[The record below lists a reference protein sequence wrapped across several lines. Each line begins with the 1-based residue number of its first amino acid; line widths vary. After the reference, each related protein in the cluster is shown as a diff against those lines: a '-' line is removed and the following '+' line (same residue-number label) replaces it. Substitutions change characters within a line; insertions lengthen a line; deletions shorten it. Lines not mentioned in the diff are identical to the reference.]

1 MKVRKEGK
9 EFTYRQLVDMGRLPK
24 DGKEGKERWSN
35 GFCQVSTLYW
45 RLEDTYEANE
55 AEVNSAK
62 RELNAERNRKRRERY
77 RIKRET
83 ELRLR
88 EGKKKQQERMQKR
101 AAYKEK
107 CMQQEPI
114 AIKNETGIVVFDTE
128 TTVLAFNNDEIL
140 QFSAVDGEGNV
151 LLNTYIKPH
160 FKRIWSE
167 AERINGISPN
177 MVDNAPELWE
187 VAGQIR
193 GVMESG
199 RLLVAYNAEFDLDF
213 LEAVGYRPTNEQTV
227 YDVMSVFAEV
237 YGEYSD
243 YHGGYKWQKLTV
255 AANYFGYKFHAHDSL
270 EDVRATL
277 HCYKKIQELL
287 EKQQ

>member
-1 MKVRKEGK
+1 
-9 EFTYRQLVDMGRLPK
+9 
-24 DGKEGKERWSN
+24 
-35 GFCQVSTLYW
+35 
-45 RLEDTYEANE
+45 
-55 AEVNSAK
+55 
-62 RELNAERNRKRRERY
+62 
-77 RIKRET
+77 
-83 ELRLR
+83 
-88 EGKKKQQERMQKR
+88 
-101 AAYKEK
+101 
-107 CMQQEPI
+107 
-114 AIKNETGIVVFDTE
+114 
-128 TTVLAFNNDEIL
+128 
-140 QFSAVDGEGNV
+140 
-151 LLNTYIKPH
+151 
-160 FKRIWSE
+160 
-167 AERINGISPN
+167 